1 MGQPFK
7 FITRKLDHLGLVAG
21 MVRQL
26 GIVKSID
33 GLLGSKST
41 VTKNISVGE
50 CVAGMI
56 INGLGFA
63 NQALYMVPRFFSN
76 KPVNRLIASHLT
88 AEDLNDDNLGRALDR
103 IADVD
108 PTLFF
113 AHVAFPIAMN
123 RKLRRA
129 FGRLD
134 STSLSLEGSYDGFGD
149 SPDEAPQLIS
159 VARGHS
165 KQHRPDLKQIVL
177 SIANTGPCGMPFWSE
192 PLSGNSSDKS
202 SFHNTIAR
210 IRSFQ
215 KSLKDP
221 EEFCWVADSALYS
234 KEHLLR
240 SGETMLWLTRV
251 PETIKEARELVEK
264 SFADVEWLELES
276 GYKIAPYQSSYGE
289 VAQRWLLVFS
299 PEAFNR
305 ELETLNKNLEKEYKA
320 FEKELWHLASE
331 EFACEADCQK
341 RFNEVVLQYKYHTAV
356 CQIKQIAR
364 HARRGRPGRDTAPE
378 TYAFKIDGVQIVKNS
393 SVIEKEQN
401 RKGKFILAT
410 NDLAQNKL
418 SDEDMLKEYKDLSK
432 VERGFRFLKDPR
444 FMLDKLFLKTPNRIA
459 ALTAIMT
466 LCLMVYNIAEYD
478 LRQALIKR
486 DTTLPNQ
493 LKKQVQNP
501 TLRWVFQLMDGITE
515 VITSTGKRSQ
525 SVISNIDAVSE
536 KIIKLFG
543 NEVQEIYDFTSQPA

>member
-1 MGQPFK
+1 MGQPVK

-33 GLLGSKST
+33 DLLGSKSV
-41 VTKNISVGE
+41 VTKNVSVGE
-50 CVAGMI
+50 CVAAMI

-63 NQALYMVPRFFSN
+63 NQALYLVPRFFAN
-76 KPVNRLIASHLT
+76 KPVNRLIGSHLT
-88 AEDLNDDNLGRALDR
+88 PEDLNDDNLGRSLDR

-134 STSLSLEGSYDGFGD
+134 STTLSLEGSYDGFGD

-159 VARGHS
+159 IARGHS

-177 SIANTGPCGMPFWSE
+177 SIANTGPCGMPFWNE

-240 SGETMLWLTRV
+240 SGEKMLWLTRV
-251 PETIKEARELVEK
+251 PETIKEARELVE
-264 SFADVEWLELES
+264 SADVKWLELES
-276 GYKIAPYQSSYGE
+276 GYKIAAYHSGYGGM
-289 VAQRWLLVFS
+289 AQRWLLVFS
-299 PEAFNR
+299 PEAHHR
-305 ELETLNKNLEKEYKA
+305 EIETLNKNLEKEFKA
-320 FEKELWHLASE
+320 MEKALWHLSSE

-341 RFNEVVLQYKYHTAV
+341 RFTEVSLQYKYHTAV
-356 CQIKQIAR
+356 CQIKQVAR
-364 HARRGRPGRDTAPE
+364 HAQRGRPAINAAPE
-378 TYAFKIDGVQIVKNS
+378 AYVFKIDGVQVLKNS

-410 NDLAQNKL
+410 NDLAQDKL
-418 SDEDMLKEYKDLSK
+418 SDQDMLKEYKDLSK

-478 LRQALIKR
+478 LRQKLVTMGA
-486 DTTLPNQ
+486 TLPNQ
-493 LKKQVQNP
+493 LKKQIQNP
-501 TLRWVFQLMDGITE
+501 TLRWIFQLMDGIAE
-515 VITSTGKRSQ
+515 VSTSTGKKQ
-525 SVISNIDAVSE
+525 QAVISNIDDVAE
-536 KIIKLFG
+536 KIINFFG
-543 NEVQEIYDFTSQPA
+543 KEVQEIYGLTSQFA

>member
-1 MGQPFK
+1 MGQPVK
-7 FITRKLDHLGLVAG
+7 FTTRKLDHLGLVAG

-33 GLLGSKST
+33 DLLGSKSA
-41 VTKNISVGE
+41 VTKNVSVGE
-50 CVAGMI
+50 CVAAMI

-63 NQALYMVPRFFSN
+63 NQALYLVPRFFAN
-76 KPVNRLIASHLT
+76 KPVNRLIGSHLT
-88 AEDLNDDNLGRALDR
+88 PEDLNDDNLGRSLDR

-134 STSLSLEGSYDGFGD
+134 STTLSLEGSYDGFGD
-149 SPDEAPQLIS
+149 SPNEAPQLIS
-159 VARGHS
+159 IARGHS

-240 SGETMLWLTRV
+240 SGENMLWLTRV
-251 PETIKEARELVEK
+251 PETIKEAKELVE
-264 SFADVEWLELES
+264 SADVKWLELES
-276 GYKIAPYQSSYGE
+276 GYKIAAYNSGYGGM
-289 VAQRWLLVFS
+289 AQRWLLVFS
-299 PEAFNR
+299 PEAHHR
-305 ELETLNKNLEKEYKA
+305 EIETLNKNLEKEFKA
-320 FEKELWHLASE
+320 MEKALWHLSSE

-341 RFNEVVLQYKYHTAV
+341 RFNEVSLQYKYHTAV
-356 CQIKQIAR
+356 CQIKQVAK
-364 HARRGRPGRDTAPE
+364 HVKRGRPAINAVPE
-378 TYAFKIDGVQIVKNS
+378 AYVFKIDGVQVLKNS

-410 NDLAQNKL
+410 NDLAQDKL

-459 ALTAIMT
+459 ALTAVMT

-478 LRQALIKR
+478 LRQKLVTMGA
-486 DTTLPNQ
+486 TLPNQ
-493 LKKQVQNP
+493 LKKQIQNP
-501 TLRWVFQLMDGITE
+501 TLRWIFQLMDGIAE
-515 VITSTGKRSQ
+515 VSTSTGKQ
-525 SVISNIDAVSE
+525 QQAVISNIDDVAE
-536 KIIKLFG
+536 KIINFFG
-543 NEVQEIYDFTSQPA
+543 KEVQEIYGLTSQFA

>member
-1 MGQPFK
+1 MKQPVK

-21 MVRQL
+21 MIRQL

-33 GLLGSKST
+33 GLFGSKSA

-50 CVAGMI
+50 CVAAMI

-63 NQALYMVPRFFSN
+63 NQALYLVPRFFAN
-76 KPVNRLIASHLT
+76 KPVSRLIGSHLT

-159 VARGHS
+159 VVRGHS
-165 KQHRPDLKQIVL
+165 KQHRPDLKQVVL

-240 SGETMLWLTRV
+240 SGEKMLWLTRV
-251 PETIKEARELVEK
+251 PETIKEAKELVEQP
-264 SFADVEWLELES
+264 SAGVEWLELES
-276 GYKIAPYQSSYGE
+276 GYKIAAYKSSYGE

-299 PEAFNR
+299 PEAHNR
-305 ELETLNKNLEKEYKA
+305 EMETLNKNLEKECKA
-320 FEKELWHLASE
+320 MEKALWHLSSE

-341 RFNEVVLQYKYHTAV
+341 RFKEVVSKYKYHTAV
-356 CQIKQIAR
+356 CQIKQVAR
-364 HARRGRPGRDTAPE
+364 HAQRGRPAKNTAPE
-378 TYAFKIDGVQIVKNS
+378 TFVFKIDEVQVLKNS
-393 SVIEKEQN
+393 SVIDKEQN

-410 NDLAQNKL
+410 NDLAHDQL
-418 SDEDMLKEYKDLSK
+418 SNEDMLKEYKELSK

-478 LRQALIKR
+478 LRQTLVKNGA
-486 DTTLPNQ
+486 TLPNQ
-493 LKKQVQNP
+493 LKKQIQNP
-501 TLRWVFQLMDGITE
+501 TLRWIFQLMDGIAE
-515 VITSTGKRSQ
+515 VVTSTGKLQ
-525 SVISNIDAVSE
+525 QAVISNIDDVAE
-536 KIIKLFG
+536 KIINLFG
-543 NEVQEIYDFTSQPA
+543 KEVQEIYGLAS